1 MAAIS
6 ENSRE
11 AIHAQNNGNDKKEK
25 QPKSTKRV
33 RLRLIPIWLRVI
45 MVIVLFIL
53 FTIIGAAIG
62 YGVLG
67 GGKVSDSFSQI
78 NLDTCG
84 RFSGE
89 GMTCGLGRI
98 A

>member
-25 QPKSTKRV
+25 QPSATKRI

-45 MVIVLFIL
+45 MVIVLFIM
-53 FTIIGAAIG
+53 FTIYRSGHRLRGIR
-62 YGVLG
+62 
-67 GGKVSDSFSQI
+67 KRKSKRSFLQI

-84 RFSGE
+84 GFSG
-89 GMTCGLGRI
+89 

>member
-1 MAAIS
+1 MSAIS

-11 AIHAQNNGNDKKEK
+11 AIHTQNNGNDEKEK
-25 QPKSTKRV
+25 QSNSTKRV

-45 MVIVLFIL
+45 MVTVLFLMSTTDRSGHRLRGIRKRKSKRGFL
-53 FTIIGAAIG
+53 
-62 YGVLG
+62 
-67 GGKVSDSFSQI
+67 QI

-84 RFSGE
+84 GFSG
-89 GMTCGLGRI
+89 